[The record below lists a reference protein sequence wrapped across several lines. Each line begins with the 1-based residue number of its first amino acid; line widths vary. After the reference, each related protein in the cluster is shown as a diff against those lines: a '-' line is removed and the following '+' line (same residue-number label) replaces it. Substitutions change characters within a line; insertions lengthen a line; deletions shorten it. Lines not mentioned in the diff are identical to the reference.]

1 MEGEEDFWLRT
12 RLPVAEPEGLHGIA
26 SGNSQAATNKVGLQG
41 FTRSASRTCFLMTR
55 MPSRMLTPTSYS
67 HSFCVPDVFL
77 DAIKNADPHLLQ
89 SGAGTQ
95 IACVGIK
102 LLTIAI
108 PAVVVVATLCWPHVD
123 IERAVTILV
132 VGSSFVALV
141 EAHVCVV

>member
-41 FTRSASRTCFLMTR
+41 FTRSASRTCFLMK
-55 MPSRMLTPTSYS
+55 
-67 HSFCVPDVFL
+67 HVPH
-77 DAIKNADPHLLQ
+77 AIKNADPHLLQ

-108 PAVVVVATLCWPHVD
+108 PAVVVVATLCWSHVD

>member
-1 MEGEEDFWLRT
+1 M
-12 RLPVAEPEGLHGIA
+12 
-26 SGNSQAATNKVGLQG
+26 SN
-41 FTRSASRTCFLMTR
+41 
-55 MPSRMLTPTSYS
+55 
-67 HSFCVPDVFL
+67 
-77 DAIKNADPHLLQ
+77 AIKNSDPHLLQ

-108 PAVVVVATLCWPHVD
+108 PAVVVVATLCWSHVD

-141 EAHVCVV
+141 EDLLRGLVRVLRRAVERGSSIPGVQCPNSSQRKQKRSLAGVWRPLAVGRAGRREVWGPVVVVVVVIIVVGGSTW